1 MILEEFK
8 DTLINKGYADLGRLK
23 AMYMYRLSDEYFI
36 VRIHVNTRQ
45 IEELKISWQR
55 HLANLICDHVSYFS

>member
-23 AMYMYRLSDEYFI
+23 AMYMYRLSGEYFI
-36 VRIHVNTRQ
+36 IRIHINTRH

-55 HLANLICDHVSYFS
+55 HLANMAEYNNDFFN